1 MTKVFGSM
9 SPQSLSLIHLIRP
22 PLKKSAIP
30 PLLLLLHG
38 VGSHER
44 DLFDLAEY
52 LDRRFFIVSA
62 RAPNVLGPDSYAWYP
77 VEFTANGTIIDF
89 EVAEDS
95 RSILLRFID
104 ELIEAYR
111 VDPRRVYLMGFSQGA
126 IMSLAIALTRPDKVA
141 GIIVM
146 SGRLL
151 PEIRSMI
158 AEPMAL
164 TGLPIFMAHGRADP
178 IVPIAQARATRD
190 ELSKLPVALTYHE
203 YAMGHQVTVESMKD
217 VVAWLKARLDGK

>member
-1 MTKVFGSM
+1 VITVIKPM
-9 SPQSLSLIHLIRP
+9 SHQSLALIHLIRP
-22 PLKKSAIP
+22 PLKKSASP
-30 PLLLLLHG
+30 PLLLMLHG

-77 VEFTANGTIIDF
+77 VEFTANDTIIDF

-104 ELIEAYR
+104 ELIEAYHI
-111 VDPRRVYLMGFSQGA
+111 DPKRVYLMGFSQGA
-126 IMSLAIALTRPDKVA
+126 IMGLSIALTRPDKVA
-141 GIIVM
+141 GIVVM

-158 AEPMAL
+158 ADPTAL
-164 TGLPIFMAHGRADP
+164 TGFQIFMVHGRADP

-190 ELSKLPVALTYHE
+190 ELAQLPVALTYRE

>member
-1 MTKVFGSM
+1 MITVIEPM
-9 SPQSLSLIHLIRP
+9 SHQSLALIHLIRP
-22 PLKKSAIP
+22 PLKKSASP
-30 PLLLLLHG
+30 SLLLMLHG

-77 VEFTANGTIIDF
+77 VEFTANDTIIDF

-95 RSILLRFID
+95 RSILLHFID
-104 ELIEAYR
+104 ELIEAYH
-111 VDPRRVYLMGFSQGA
+111 VDPKRVYLIGFSQGA
-126 IMSLAIALTRPDKVA
+126 IMGLSIALTRPDKVA
-141 GIIVM
+141 GIVVM

-158 AEPMAL
+158 ADPTAL
-164 TGLPIFMAHGRADP
+164 TGLPIFMAHGQADP
-178 IVPIAQARATRD
+178 IVPIVQARATRD
-190 ELSKLPVALTYHE
+190 ELAKLPVVLTYHE

-217 VVAWLKARLDGK
+217 VVAWLKARLDGT